1 MQLIAL
7 KPNHDGEGNVTQPY
21 GETILLPYTKNQ
33 IGQFLKVDLSQTL
46 FFLKGLQ
53 FFSPNNSL
61 TRELLAI
68 KEKNTSVLQDD
79 FNRDKSAFGSMSP
92 EPKLDFLKST

>member
-1 MQLIAL
+1 MLLWPKMQLIAL

-46 FFLKGLQ
+46 FF
-53 FFSPNNSL
+53 
-61 TRELLAI
+61 
-68 KEKNTSVLQDD
+68 
-79 FNRDKSAFGSMSP
+79 
-92 EPKLDFLKST
+92 